1 VGLVTATDGSIA
13 FYATA
18 GFESVG
24 GHCLADLL
32 HEELAPLLPHRVA
45 PPQGMRLPVLRETMM
60 PAVLVALQPDRP
72 ELDHSPVVAA
82 GIARALARWVVAPVT
97 LPRS

>member
-1 VGLVTATDGSIA
+1 
-13 FYATA
+13 
-18 GFESVG
+18 
-24 GHCLADLL
+24 
-32 HEELAPLLPHRVA
+32 
-45 PPQGMRLPVLRETMM
+45 MPVLRETKM
-60 PAVLVALQPDRP
+60 PAVLVTLQPGRP